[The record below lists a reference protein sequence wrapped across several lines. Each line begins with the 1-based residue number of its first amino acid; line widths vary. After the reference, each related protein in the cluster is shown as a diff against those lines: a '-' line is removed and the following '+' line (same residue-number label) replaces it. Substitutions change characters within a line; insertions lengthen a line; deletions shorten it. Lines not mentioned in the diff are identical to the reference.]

1 MEVKDMSKLYDTA
14 SVMVECVGDRVRAV
28 LSFAL
33 LVIYSLCVAVV
44 IDKRETTVL
53 LTVLIIAAVSM
64 LLYNFLFNWKLYSE
78 NTKLP
83 ITEGEFR
90 SKYPDISYAILA
102 EWNAVKSY
110 RPKYLIVFII
120 LALPIY
126 VILYLMSNVF
136 NDGVVELFFPSVKYL
151 YGSSRLDEHQK
162 LFTLVYDLPISI
174 YLPVYFEGQMHSE
187 KDFTVDRV
195 KELLPDYYAAMKEHG
210 YMKK

>member
-1 MEVKDMSKLYDTA
+1 MSKLYDTA
-14 SVMVECVGDRVRAV
+14 SVMVECVGDKVRAV
-28 LSFAL
+28 LSFVL
-33 LVIYSLCVAVV
+33 LVLYSLCVAVV
-44 IDKRETTVL
+44 IDKREATVL
-53 LTVLIIAAVSM
+53 LVVLIIAAVSM

-78 NTKLP
+78 NAKLP
-83 ITEGEFR
+83 ITEGEFK

-102 EWNAVKSY
+102 ECNAVKAY
-110 RPKYLIVFII
+110 RPKHLIVFII
-120 LALPIY
+120 FALPIY

-136 NDGVVELFFPSVKYL
+136 NDGIVELFFPSVKYL
-151 YGSSRLDEHQK
+151 YGSSRLGKHQK

-210 YMKK
+210 YLEK